1 MAEPVR
7 KFMAGDAVAYVD
19 TYRRLIMNTPGDI
32 TASRE
37 RLEARMHEMNMVPSR
52 LYAELRAHE
61 HAVNFV
67 LKKQEPGMVTLGEA
81 VEGSDG
87 TTDLTARAEELRQLE
102 DEVVDLRRNLRMA
115 AQQQHELET
124 ELVVQSQEVG
134 RLKRKLEQ
142 TYNSVAVGGVAVI
155 VVLLVLFGIIAF
167 RGG

>member
-7 KFMAGDAVAYVD
+7 KFMAADAVAYVD

-32 TASRE
+32 TAARE
-37 RLEARMHEMNMVPSR
+37 RLEARMLEMNLVPSR

-61 HAVNFV
+61 HACNFV
-67 LKKQEPGMVTLGEA
+67 LKKQEPGMVVLGDAKEEGDGAA
-81 VEGSDG
+81 VAV
-87 TTDLTARAEELRQLE
+87 ARDDERRQLE
-102 DEVVDLRRNLRMA
+102 EEAADLRRKLRAA

-134 RLKRKLEQ
+134 RLKRKLAQ

-167 RGG
+167 KGG